1 MLSSILIVNAK
12 GDVLVSRT
20 HRKDIK
26 RNLSDIFR
34 IHVISNSDVRSPI
47 TIVEN
52 NTFFHVKHE
61 NIFLVAVS
69 IVNPNA
75 CLVFEFLYKIIS
87 LGKSYFGLFN
97 EDAVK
102 NNFTLI
108 YELFDEICDFGFP
121 QTTEADTLKLYITT
135 EGVQSEKSELDA
147 SKIAI
152 QATGAVSWRRPDIKY
167 RKNEAFV
174 DVIESINLIIS
185 AKGNILRSD
194 VSGQVMMR
202 AYLSGMPECKFGLND
217 KVMIE
222 RQGPNHPAKNKLNVE
237 LDDCQFH
244 QCVKLGK
251 FDSERTINF
260 IPPDGEFE
268 LMKYRTTENVSLPF
282 KVHANVNEVSSTRVE
297 FKVSVRSNYS
307 SKIYAQNMIIRVPTP
322 LNTAS
327 VKTNI
332 QGGKAK
338 YVGGENCIVWKVAR
352 FQGGEEIFLSA
363 EAELTST
370 TVKKQWS
377 KPPITLEFQVIMFT
391 ASGLMVKF
399 LKIFEKS
406 NYQSVKWVRYMTKA
420 GSYQIRF

>member
-20 HRKDIK
+20 HRKDI
-26 RNLSDIFR
+26 N
-34 IHVISNSDVRSPI
+34 DVRSPI

-135 EGVQSEKSELDA
+135 EGVQSEKTDLDA

-185 AKGNILRSD
+185 AKGTILRSD
-194 VSGQVMMR
+194 VSGQVLMR

-222 RQGPNHPAKNKLNVE
+222 KQGPNHPAKNKLNVE

-268 LMKYRTTENVSLPF
+268 LMSLPF
-282 KVHANVNEVSSTRVE
+282 KVHASVNEVSSTRVE

-332 QGGKAK
+332 QGGRAK
-338 YVGGENCIVWKVAR
+338 YVGGENCIVWK
-352 FQGGEEIFLSA
+352 
-363 EAELTST
+363 
-370 TVKKQWS
+370 
-377 KPPITLEFQVIMFT
+377 
-391 ASGLMVKF
+391 
-399 LKIFEKS
+399 
-406 NYQSVKWVRYMTKA
+406 
-420 GSYQIRF
+420 